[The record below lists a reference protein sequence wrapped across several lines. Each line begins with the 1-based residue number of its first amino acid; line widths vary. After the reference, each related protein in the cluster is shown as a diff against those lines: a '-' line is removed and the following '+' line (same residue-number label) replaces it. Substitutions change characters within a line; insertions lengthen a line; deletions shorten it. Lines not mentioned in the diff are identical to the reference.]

1 MSTRASANVC
11 VDCRHEKPLNE
22 SMKRVLFVCLG
33 NICRSPTG
41 EAVLNKLI
49 ADANLSH
56 LLSCESAGT
65 AGYHIGEEP
74 DPRTQAHG
82 KKRGYQFETLAQ
94 QFNPARDFELFDLI
108 LCLDQ
113 SNLANVKKHDPQGK
127 HSHKVKLLMEFAT
140 NISAREV
147 PDPYYSDATV
157 FEKVIDYCEDACR
170 GIIAWAQK

>member
-1 MSTRASANVC
+1 
-11 VDCRHEKPLNE
+11 
-22 SMKRVLFVCLG
+22 MKRVLFVCLG

-49 ADANLSH
+49 ADAKLDH

-82 KKRGYQFETLAQ
+82 KKRGYRFESLAQ
-94 QFNPARDFELFDLI
+94 QFNPKRDFEHFDLI

-113 SNLANVKKHDPQGK
+113 TNLANVKKLDPQGK
-127 HSHKVKLLMEFAT
+127 YSHKVKLLMEFAT
-140 NISAREV
+140 KNPAREV
-147 PDPYYSDATV
+147 PDPYYSDAAI
-157 FEKVIDYCEDACR
+157 FEKVIDYCEDACH
-170 GIIAWAQK
+170 GILVWAQS

>member
-1 MSTRASANVC
+1 
-11 VDCRHEKPLNE
+11 
-22 SMKRVLFVCLG
+22 MKRVLFVCLG

-49 ADANLSH
+49 NDNKLSH
-56 LLSCESAGT
+56 LIECESAGT

-82 KKRGYQFETLAQ
+82 KKRGYRFETLAQ
-94 QFNPARDFELFDLI
+94 QFNPKRDFEHFDLI

-113 SNLANVKKHDPQGK
+113 SNLANVKKLDPQGK
-127 HSHKVKLLMEFAT
+127 YSDKVKLLMEFAT
-140 NISAREV
+140 KTPAREV
-147 PDPYYSDATV
+147 PDPYYSDAAV

-170 GIIAWAQK
+170 GILAWAQS

>member
-1 MSTRASANVC
+1 MSTPASANVG
-11 VDCRHEKPLNE
+11 VDCHLKKLLNK

-49 ADANLSH
+49 ADNNLGH

-74 DPRTQAHG
+74 DPRTQTHG
-82 KKRGYQFETLAQ
+82 EKRGYQFESLAQ
-94 QFNPARDFELFDLI
+94 QFNPKRDFELFDLI

-113 SNLANVKKHDPQGK
+113 NNYANVKKLDPAGK
-127 HSHKVKLLMEFAT
+127 YSHKVKLLMEFAT
-140 NISAREV
+140 KNSAREV

-157 FEKVIDYCEDACR
+157 FEKVIDYCEDACH
-170 GIIAWAQK
+170 GILAWAQK